1 MGAAAEDARKTLEV
15 RQLNVREAADLMDA
29 LFSPDGSGFREHAID
44 KLMAGQTE
52 IPSALVFAATG
63 TTYDTFPL
71 DIPPDDLPALF
82 DEVAKLNPFLTR
94 AARKQ
99 IDLQVAA
106 LEKIAAELEAAQ
118 AKMETAPATTSDASA
133 SSSP

>member
-71 DIPPDDLPALF
+71 DIPPEDLPRLYE
-82 DEVAKLNPFLTR
+82 EVGRLNPFSAATIKTR
-94 AARKQ
+94 LEKM
-99 IDLQVAA
+99 LAA
-106 LEKIAAELEAAQ
+106 LESLGAESRAEPDSAA
-118 AKMETAPATTSDASA
+118 PP
-133 SSSP
+133 SS